1 MHKYRKR
8 IVLLLLILVFLGAIS
23 AFLINTWVI
32 SRSEPWILSTAD
44 AASLDADCILVLGAG
59 LWAPGEPSPMLADRL
74 SRAMELWDVGA
85 GRRLLMSGDHGSAD
99 YNEVAVMRD
108 AALAHGVDASDV
120 FMDHAGFSTYESM
133 VRAKEVFRCSRIVIV
148 TQPYHL
154 YRAVYIARSLGL
166 DAYGVGAEEIPYPN
180 QLWRDF
186 REVLARIKDVGYCLF
201 RPDPTFLGDAIPI
214 TGDGLASWDD
224 AA

>member
-1 MHKYRKR
+1 MHKRLKR
-8 IVLLLLILVFLGAIS
+8 IILLLLILAVFGGIA
-23 AFLINTWVI
+23 AFLINAWVI
-32 SRSEPWILSTAD
+32 SRSEPWILSAED
-44 AASLDADCILVLGAG
+44 AAALDADCILVLGAG
-59 LWAPGEPSPMLADRL
+59 LWAPGEASPMLADRL
-74 SRAMELWDVGA
+74 DRALELWDLGA
-85 GRRLLMSGDHGSAD
+85 GRKLLMSGDHGSAD

-108 AALAHGVDASDV
+108 AALAHGVDGSDV

-133 VRAKEVFRCSRIVIV
+133 VRAKEVFQCDRVVIV

-186 REVLARIKDVGYCLF
+186 REVLARIKDVGFCLL

-214 TGDGLASWDD
+214 AGDGLASWDD
-224 AA
+224 TA